1 MLGVMVLNTRT
12 GFDADEDRM
21 VKPET
26 RHQNRKPGIFDV
38 VALHR
43 VET

>member
-26 RHQNRKPGIFDV
+26 RHQNRIFDV